1 MLDHGRVVAQGTPDE
16 LKARLGAEVVRLQFA
31 DRAAYERA
39 LGGLDPVRTDH
50 RLHTID
56 VATEGT
62 ASEIFQI
69 LGRLQAGAGAPAD
82 KVSTYRPSLDD
93 VFLSVTT
100 AADPAASAARPEP
113 KEMAR

>member
-1 MLDHGRVVAQGTPDE
+1 M
-16 LKARLGAEVVRLQFA
+16 
-31 DRAAYERA
+31 
-39 LGGLDPVRTDH
+39 RTDD

-69 LGRLQAGAGAPAD
+69 LGRLQAGGAPVH

-93 VFLSVTT
+93 VFLSVTDTVTNT
-100 AADPAASAARPEP
+100 AAASAVHTEP

>member
-1 MLDHGRVVAQGTPDE
+1 M
-16 LKARLGAEVVRLQFA
+16 
-31 DRAAYERA
+31 
-39 LGGLDPVRTDH
+39 RTDH

-62 ASEIFQI
+62 AGEIFQI
-69 LGRLQAGAGAPAD
+69 LGRLQAAGAPAD

-93 VFLSVTT
+93 VFLSVTAT
-100 AADPAASAARPEP
+100 GAVTDSRAAASAAHTEP